1 MTIRAFLFDFDGLLA
16 DSEPLHL
23 AGFRAVAAPW
33 GVRLDD
39 ETYYREFVGYDD
51 RDGFRALWRS
61 EGLPEPDHV
70 FLADLIARKAAHVE
84 TLMQTAMPSRP
95 GAVAFARAAC
105 AGWAAGVCSGALRR
119 EIELGLRGLGLD
131 DLLIDRVTADDV
143 ARSKPDPEGYL
154 ALIGLLGARL
164 QAAGE
169 PPLTPRQCVAL
180 EDTRHGL
187 ESARAA
193 GVFAVGVLGTE
204 AEALLAPLA
213 DLVLPS
219 LADIT
224 PNELVARLNALGHPR
239 VS

>member
-23 AGFRAVAAPW
+23 AGFRSVAAPW
-33 GVRLDD
+33 GIRLDED
-39 ETYYREFVGYDD
+39 AYYRDYVGFDD
-51 RDGFRALWRS
+51 RDGFRELWRN
-61 EGLPEPDHV
+61 EGLPEPDEV

-84 TLMQTAMPSRP
+84 HLMQTAMPARP

-105 AGWAAGVCSGALRR
+105 AGWPAGVCSGARRR
-119 EIELGLRGLGLD
+119 EIELGMAGLGLA

-143 ARSKPDPEGYL
+143 IRSKPDPEGYL
-154 ALIGLLGARL
+154 KLIAMLAARTGGDALAPH
-164 QAAGE
+164 E
-169 PPLTPRQCVAL
+169 CVAL

-187 ESARAA
+187 ESARGA

-204 AEALLAPLA
+204 PESLLTPLA

-219 LADIT
+219 LEGMA
-224 PNELVARLNALGHPR
+224 PGELVVRLDALGRPR
-239 VS
+239 TS

>member
-33 GVRLDD
+33 GIQLDD

-61 EGLPEPDHV
+61 EGFPAPDDV

-84 TLMQTAMPSRP
+84 LLMQTDMPSRP

-119 EIELGLRGLGLD
+119 EVDLGLRGLGLA
-131 DLLIDRVTADDV
+131 DLLIDRVTANDV

-154 ALIGLLGARL
+154 ALIGLLDARL

-169 PPLTPRQCVAL
+169 PPLKPSQCVAL

-193 GVFAVGVLGTE
+193 GAFAVGVLGTE
-204 AEALLAPLA
+204 PEVLLTPRA
-213 DLVLPS
+213 DLVLAS
-219 LADIT
+219 LAGIT
-224 PNELVARLNALGHPR
+224 PDELVARLDTLGRPQ